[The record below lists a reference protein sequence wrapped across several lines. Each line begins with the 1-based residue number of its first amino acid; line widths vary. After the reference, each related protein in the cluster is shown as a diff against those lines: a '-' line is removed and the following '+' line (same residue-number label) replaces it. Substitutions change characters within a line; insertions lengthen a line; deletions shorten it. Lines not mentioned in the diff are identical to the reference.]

1 MAKFDCELFGHF
13 VYGPELSYND
23 LLAREAE
30 LVDALQGALD
40 ASGGEHIDFT
50 PTGDALRVQCVFA
63 NHEETAFHA
72 ACAAVAPLLR
82 GDVEGRMLFVDKGL
96 DLLHLYLLAD
106 GVWQEAALRLPD
118 ARAGMAAHA
127 HTDPALTVVPTAKP
141 KPGTARA
148 RRVKSGDKAGGK
160 TAAKPVG

>member
-30 LVDALQGALD
+30 LMDAIHGALD
-40 ASGGEHIDFT
+40 ANGGGHIDFA

-63 NHEETAFHA
+63 RHEEAAFRT
-72 ACAAVAPLLR
+72 ACAVVAPLLR

-106 GVWQEAALRLPD
+106 GRWREAALRLPEP
-118 ARAGMAAHA
+118 RAGLTSHP
-127 HTDPALTVVPTAKP
+127 HQDPA
-141 KPGTARA
+141 PGAMPAALRTP
-148 RRVKSGDKAGGK
+148 GG
-160 TAAKPVG
+160 VGSR

>member
-30 LVDALQGALD
+30 LVDAIHGALD

-63 NHEETAFHA
+63 HHEETVFHA

-82 GDVEGRMLFVDKGL
+82 SDVEGRMLFVDKGL
-96 DLLHLYLLAD
+96 DLLHLYQLA
-106 GVWQEAALRLPD
+106 GGRWRESGLRLPS
-118 ARAGMAAHA
+118 AREGLAR
-127 HTDPALTVVPTAKP
+127 HTDVDPALAVVPTTTP
-141 KPGTARA
+141 KPGAARA
-148 RRVKSGDKAGGK
+148 KRDKNGGK
-160 TAAKPVG
+160 PPGTPAG

>member
-30 LVDALQGALD
+30 LVDAIHGALD

-50 PTGDALRVQCVFA
+50 PTGDALRVQ
-63 NHEETAFHA
+63 

-106 GVWQEAALRLPD
+106 GTWREAALRLPE

-127 HTDPALTVVPTAKP
+127 QTDPALAVVPTTRP
-141 KPGTARA
+141 KPGAARA
-148 RRVKSGDKAGGK
+148 KRGKGGGK
-160 TAAKPVG
+160 TAAKPVE

>member
-30 LVDALQGALD
+30 LVDAIHAALD

-63 NHEETAFHA
+63 HHEEAAFHT

-82 GDVEGRMLFVDKGL
+82 GDVQGRMLFVDKGL
-96 DLLHLYLLAD
+96 DMLHLYLLAD
-106 GVWQEAALRLPD
+106 GRWRESGLRLPA
-118 ARAGMAAHA
+118 AREGMARHSDA
-127 HTDPALTVVPTAKP
+127 DPALAVVPTTTP
-141 KPGTARA
+141 KPGAARA
-148 RRVKSGDKAGGK
+148 NRGKNGGK
-160 TAAKPVG
+160 PAGKPAG

>member
-13 VYGPELSYND
+13 FYGPELSYND

-30 LVDALQGALD
+30 LVDALHGALD

-63 NHEETAFHA
+63 HHEETAFHA

-82 GDVEGRMLFVDKGL
+82 DNVEGRMLFVDKGL

-127 HTDPALTVVPTAKP
+127 HKDPALAVVPTTRP
-141 KPGTARA
+141 KPPAARA
-148 RRVKSGDKAGGK
+148 RRGKAGGSGK
-160 TAAKPVG
+160 TAAKTEG